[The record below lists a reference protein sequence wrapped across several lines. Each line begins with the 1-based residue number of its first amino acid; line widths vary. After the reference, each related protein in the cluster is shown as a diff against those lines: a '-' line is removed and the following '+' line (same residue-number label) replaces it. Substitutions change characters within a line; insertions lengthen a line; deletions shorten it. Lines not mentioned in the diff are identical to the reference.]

1 MWVVSAPE
9 GAVARLLGIGFLRA
23 AVVACVRAERA
34 IADAEAAL
42 EGAPDAALA
51 RAIDDAYGLVTHLSD
66 GLADLEAT
74 EHAWPDAAPDP
85 RRAPPLR
92 ATFLRLRRATDVL
105 RSRVREGPSSG
116 GRRARHGTSLN
127 LDSEVQI
134 G

>member
-34 IADAEAAL
+34 IADAEAILA
-42 EGAPDAALA
+42 ERPDAALA
-51 RAIDDAYGLVTHLSD
+51 RAIDEAYALVTHLSD

-74 EHAWPDAAPDP
+74 EFAWPDAAPDP
-85 RRAPPLR
+85 RRAPPVR
-92 ATFLRLRRATDVL
+92 ANFLRLRRATDAL
-105 RSRVREGPSSG
+105 RARVRQGAG
-116 GRRARHGTSLN
+116 DDGRGARHGSSLN
-127 LDSEVQI
+127 LDSVVQI

>member
-9 GAVARLLGIGFLRA
+9 GAVARLLGIGFLQA

-42 EGAPDAALA
+42 ETGPDAGLA
-51 RAIDDAYGLVTHLSD
+51 RAIDDAYALVTHLSD

-74 EHAWPDAAPDP
+74 EAAWPDATPDP
-85 RRAPPLR
+85 RRAQPLR
-92 ATFLRLRRATDVL
+92 ANFVRLRRATDDL
-105 RSRVREGPSSG
+105 RDRVRTASDGL
-116 GRRARHGTSLN
+116 GREARHGTSLN